1 MARSIHVANDDALSQ
16 DLVSEGRVESGRRSQ
31 YFPVKWNDYG
41 YDS

>member
-31 YFPVKWNDYG
+31 YFPVK
-41 YDS
+41 